1 MGSVGGIMTF
11 VEHNNRKRANKFAEY
26 ITGIE
31 LRKYTAEKVK
41 KYCGDNPSVF
51 DGAGGSGQLEQFIQP
66 SVFTAVEIQ
75 NEACEVL
82 QENYPSANVIN
93 DDFFVHT
100 ETEQY
105 DAIVMNPPFSLQF
118 KEQSEEA
125 KTEIQKLFSWK
136 KSGKVD
142 DIFMLKSLEY
152 SKRYGFYIMF
162 PGIAYR
168 SLELKMRE
176 LIGNRL
182 LELNTIENAFEDTPI
197 SVIFIIIDKEKTSDE
212 CIRELYDCKTKKQ
225 LASDK
230 WKIDYEKWEQI
241 RIEAEKEEI
250 DIDFVNSKLD
260 QLALDHLE
268 NHLASQLMVIQA
280 FQADVD
286 YLGFISEAYDI
297 LNKYELYYNFG
308 GST

>member
-1 MGSVGGIMTF
+1 MK
-11 VEHNNRKRANKFAEY
+11 EHNNRKKANQFAEY
-26 ITGIE
+26 ITGSE
-31 LRKYTAEKVK
+31 LRKYTAERVK

-82 QENYPSANVIN
+82 RENYPSANVIN

-100 ETEQY
+100 ELEQY

-125 KTEIQKLFSWK
+125 KSEIQKLFPWK

-142 DIFMLKSLEY
+142 DIFMLKSLQY

-182 LELNTIENAFEDTPI
+182 MELNTIENAFEDTPI

-250 DIDFVNSKLD
+250 DIDFVNRKLD
-260 QLALDHLE
+260 QSALDHLE
-268 NHLASQLMVIQA
+268 NHLASQLMGIQA
-280 FQADVD
+280 FQADID
-286 YLGFISEAYDI
+286 YLEFISKAYDI

>member
-1 MGSVGGIMTF
+1 MK
-11 VEHNNRKRANKFAEY
+11 EHNNRKKANKFAEY

-51 DGAGGSGQLEQFIQP
+51 DGTAGSGQLEQFIQP

-75 NEACEVL
+75 SEACEVL
-82 QENYPSANVIN
+82 RENYPSANVIN

-118 KEQSEEA
+118 KEQSEQA
-125 KTEIQKLFSWK
+125 KAEIQKLFPWK

-142 DIFMLKSLEY
+142 DIFTLKSLQY

-162 PGIAYR
+162 PGVAYR

-176 LIGNRL
+176 LIGNQL
-182 LELNTIENAFEDTPI
+182 LELNTIENAFEDTPT
-197 SVIFIIIDKEKTSDE
+197 SVIFIVIDKEKTSDE

-268 NHLASQLMVIQA
+268 NHLASQLVVIQT
-280 FQADVD
+280 FQADID
-286 YLGFISEAYDI
+286 YLGFISKAYDI

>member
-1 MGSVGGIMTF
+1 MK
-11 VEHNNRKRANKFAEY
+11 EHNNRKKANKFAEY
-26 ITGIE
+26 ITGSE

-51 DGAGGSGQLEQFIQP
+51 DGAAGSGQLEQFIQP

-125 KTEIQKLFSWK
+125 KNVIQKLFPWK

-212 CIRELYDCKTKKQ
+212 CIRELYDCKTKKK

-230 WKIDYEKWEQI
+230 WKIDYDKWEQI

-280 FQADVD
+280 FQADIN

-308 GST
+308 GSA

>member
-1 MGSVGGIMTF
+1 MK
-11 VEHNNRKRANKFAEY
+11 EHNNRKKANKFAEY

-41 KYCGDNPSVF
+41 KYCGDNPSIF
-51 DGAGGSGQLEQFIQP
+51 DGAAGSGQLEQYIQP

-75 NEACEVL
+75 SEACEVL
-82 QENYPSANVIN
+82 RENYPSANVIN

-100 ETEQY
+100 EIEQY
-105 DAIVMNPPFSLQF
+105 DAVVMNPPFSLMF
-118 KEQSEEA
+118 KEQSEQA
-125 KTEIQKLFSWK
+125 KAEIQKLFPWK

-142 DIFMLKSLEY
+142 DIFMLKSLQY

-176 LIGNRL
+176 LIGNQL
-182 LELNTIENAFEDTPI
+182 MELNTIENAFEDTPI
-197 SVIFIIIDKEKTSDE
+197 SVIFIVVDKEKTTDE
-212 CIRELYDCKTKKQ
+212 CSRELYDCKAKKQ

-230 WKIDYEKWEQI
+230 WKINYENWEQI
-241 RIEAEKEEI
+241 RLEVDKEEI

-268 NHLASQLMVIQA
+268 NHLASQLMVIQT
-280 FQADVD
+280 FQADID
-286 YLGFISEAYDI
+286 YLGFISKAYDI

>member
-1 MGSVGGIMTF
+1 MK
-11 VEHNNRKRANKFAEY
+11 EHNNRKKANKFAEY
-26 ITGIE
+26 ITGSE

-51 DGAGGSGQLEQFIQP
+51 DGAAGSGQLEQFIQP

-125 KTEIQKLFSWK
+125 KNVIQKLFPWK

-212 CIRELYDCKTKKQ
+212 CIRELYDCKTKKK

-280 FQADVD
+280 FQADIN

>member
-1 MGSVGGIMTF
+1 MK
-11 VEHNNRKRANKFAEY
+11 EHNNRKKANQFAEY
-26 ITGIE
+26 ITGSE

-82 QENYPSANVIN
+82 RENYPSANVIN

-100 ETEQY
+100 ELEQY

-125 KTEIQKLFSWK
+125 KSEIQKLFPWK

-142 DIFMLKSLEY
+142 DIFMLKSLQY

-182 LELNTIENAFEDTPI
+182 MELNTIENAFEDTPI
-197 SVIFIIIDKEKTSDE
+197 SVIFIVIDKEKTSDE
-212 CIRELYDCKTKKQ
+212 CIRELNDCKTKKK

-250 DIDFVNSKLD
+250 DIDFVNRKLD
-260 QLALDHLE
+260 QSALDHLE
-268 NHLASQLMVIQA
+268 NHLASQLMGIQA
-280 FQADVD
+280 FQADID
-286 YLGFISEAYDI
+286 YLEFISKAYDI

>member
-1 MGSVGGIMTF
+1 MK
-11 VEHNNRKRANKFAEY
+11 EHNNRKKANKFAEY
-26 ITGIE
+26 ITGSE
-31 LRKYTAEKVK
+31 MRKYTAEKVK

-51 DGAGGSGQLEQFIQP
+51 DGAAGSGQLEQFIQP

-125 KTEIQKLFSWK
+125 KNVIQKLFPWK

-212 CIRELYDCKTKKQ
+212 CIRELYDCKTKKK

-230 WKIDYEKWEQI
+230 WKIDYDKWEQI

-280 FQADVD
+280 FQADIN

-308 GST
+308 GSA

>member
-1 MGSVGGIMTF
+1 MK
-11 VEHNNRKRANKFAEY
+11 EHNNRKKANKFAEY

-75 NEACEVL
+75 KEACEVL
-82 QENYPSANVIN
+82 KENYPQANVIN
-93 DDFFVHT
+93 NDFFVHE

-125 KTEIQKLFSWK
+125 KTEIQKLFPWK

-142 DIFMLKSLEY
+142 DIFMLKSLQY

-168 SLELKMRE
+168 GTEKIMRNI
-176 LIGNRL
+176 IGNQL
-182 LELNTIENAFEDTPI
+182 AELNAVRNGFEDTGI
-197 SVIFIIIDKEKTSDE
+197 EVLFLVIDKEKTSPE
-212 CIRELYDCKTKKQ
+212 VYREIYDAKLKKVVYTDGCQ
-225 LASDK
+225 LSD
-230 WKIDYEKWEQI
+230 DYHWETPREPQV
-241 RIEAEKEEI
+241 KEEI
-250 DIDFVNSKLD
+250 DIDFVNSELD
-260 QLALDHLE
+260 RLALNHLE
-268 NHLASQLMVIQA
+268 NHLASQLMVIQT
-280 FQADVD
+280 FQADID
-286 YLGFISEAYDI
+286 YLDFISKAYDI

>member
-1 MGSVGGIMTF
+1 MK
-11 VEHNNRKRANKFAEY
+11 EHNNRKKANQFAEY
-26 ITGIE
+26 ITGSE

-82 QENYPSANVIN
+82 RENYPSANVIN

-100 ETEQY
+100 ELEQY

-125 KTEIQKLFSWK
+125 KSEIQKLFPWK

-142 DIFMLKSLEY
+142 DIFMLKSLQY

-182 LELNTIENAFEDTPI
+182 MELNTIENAFEDTPI
-197 SVIFIIIDKEKTSDE
+197 SVIFIIVDKEKTSDE
-212 CIRELYDCKTKKQ
+212 CIRELYDCKTKKK

-250 DIDFVNSKLD
+250 DIDFVNRKLD
-260 QLALDHLE
+260 QSALDHLE
-268 NHLASQLMVIQA
+268 NHLASQLMGIQA
-280 FQADVD
+280 FQADID
-286 YLGFISEAYDI
+286 YLGFISKAYDI